1 MRNMKESIRTAVLGL
16 GRLGYWHAENLV
28 SKVKGAQLVSVADP
42 LEGRAEQV
50 ARELGV
56 NKWSQNPNDVLED
69 DNIDAVVIVTP
80 TSTHA
85 DMIKRAAK
93 NGKQIF
99 VEKPLTHALEEAD
112 DVIQVIQEHNVTCQ
126 VGFMRRFDPAY
137 AEAKR
142 RIEAGDIGKPLY
154 FKAVSRDGNVPPEEF
169 IKHSGGI
176 FLDVAIHDYDLAR
189 YLMGQEVTS
198 VTSTGNILMQ
208 SNKFM
213 EKYNDVDQA
222 MTYLTFDSGAAGD
235 VETMRIAP
243 YAYDIRG
250 EVIGTE
256 GSIQIGSM
264 RYHDVN
270 ILTSKGSTH
279 NLIPDFPTRF
289 KDAYS
294 LEMVHFIDC
303 LREGKK
309 PICTE
314 VDGKVA
320 LEIAA
325 AATKSFVSGET
336 VQLNNKLITL

>member
-1 MRNMKESIRTAVLGL
+1 MKEAIRTAVLGL

-28 SKVKGAQLVSVADP
+28 SKIKGAQLVSVVDP

-56 NKWSQNPNDVLED
+56 EKWSQNPNDIFED
-69 DNIDAVVIVTP
+69 DTIDAVVIVTP

-85 DMIKRAAK
+85 DMITRAAK

-99 VEKPLTHALEEAD
+99 VEKPLTHTLDEAD
-112 DVIQVIQEHNVTCQ
+112 EVIKAINENNVSCQ

-137 AEAKR
+137 AEAKK
-142 RIEAGDIGKPLY
+142 RIEAGDIGKPIY
-154 FKAVSRDGNVPPEEF
+154 FKGVSRDGNVPPEEF

-176 FLDVAIHDYDLAR
+176 FLDVAIHDYDIAR
-189 YLMGQEVTS
+189 YLMGQEIVS
-198 VTSTGNILMQ
+198 ITSTGNILME

-222 MTYLTFDSGAAGD
+222 MTYFTFDSGAAGD
-235 VETMRIAP
+235 IETMRIAP

-250 EVIGTE
+250 EVVGTE

-264 RYHDVN
+264 RYNDVKV
-270 ILTSKGSTH
+270 LTSKGSQH
-279 NLIPDFPTRF
+279 DLIPDFPTRF
-289 KDAYS
+289 KDAYL
-294 LEMVHFIDC
+294 LEMVHFIDS
-303 LREGKK
+303 LRKGVK

-314 VDGKVA
+314 IDGKAA

-325 AATKSFVSGET
+325 AATKSFKTGKTIE
-336 VQLNNKLITL
+336 LNSKFLTLQN

>member
-1 MRNMKESIRTAVLGL
+1 MKESIRTAVLGL

>member
-1 MRNMKESIRTAVLGL
+1 MKESIRTAVLGL

-42 LEGRAEQV
+42 FEGRAEQV

-85 DMIKRAAK
+85 DMIKRAAR

-99 VEKPLTHALEEAD
+99 VEKPLTHTLEEAD

-289 KDAYS
+289 KDAYL
-294 LEMVHFIDC
+294 LEMINFIDC

-320 LEIAA
+320 LEIAT